1 MRRQHLNVD
10 KPKGKLHFAL
20 HAAMPNSSGGPVLYD
35 SKLLAGT
42 HLGTT
47 FHLDDENA
55 KKTAAVGARL
65 GMTSL
70 GGGRVCVWV
79 GFSVCGGVGFSLFV

>member
-1 MRRQHLNVD
+1 M
-10 KPKGKLHFAL
+10 
-20 HAAMPNSSGGPVLYD
+20 LYD

-65 GMTSL
+65 GMPSL
-70 GGGRVCVWV
+70 
-79 GFSVCGGVGFSLFV
+79 GGVGFVCG